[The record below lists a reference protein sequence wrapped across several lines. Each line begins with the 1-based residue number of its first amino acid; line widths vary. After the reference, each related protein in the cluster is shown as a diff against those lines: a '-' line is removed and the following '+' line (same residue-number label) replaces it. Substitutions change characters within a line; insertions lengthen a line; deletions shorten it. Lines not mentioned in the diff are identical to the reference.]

1 MCYTCVIS
9 QKGVIIV
16 KENKIRSRLEAVQE
30 ERMLATEEQQQLQVA
45 LDRIRMF
52 KENLSKVRS
61 EIARIESDIEVG
73 TRKLENRDMDDRE
86 AADIH
91 NRLASEKA
99 RLNELMKEKM
109 RLEWELAEAEQDEE
123 DLNFLQLPQRCWV

>member
-1 MCYTCVIS
+1 M
-9 QKGVIIV
+9 
-16 KENKIRSRLEAVQE
+16 
-30 ERMLATEEQQQLQVA
+30 
-45 LDRIRMF
+45 
-52 KENLSKVRS
+52 RS
-61 EIARIESDIEVG
+61 EIARIEIG

>member
-52 KENLSKVRS
+52 KENLSKVRY
-61 EIARIESDIEVG
+61 EIARIEIG

>member
-61 EIARIESDIEVG
+61 EIARFEIG

>member
-1 MCYTCVIS
+1 M
-9 QKGVIIV
+9 

-61 EIARIESDIEVG
+61 EIARIESDIEIG

-109 RLEWELAEAEQDEE
+109 RLQWELAEAEQDEE

>member
-1 MCYTCVIS
+1 
-9 QKGVIIV
+9 
-16 KENKIRSRLEAVQE
+16 
-30 ERMLATEEQQQLQVA
+30 
-45 LDRIRMF
+45 
-52 KENLSKVRS
+52 
-61 EIARIESDIEVG
+61 
-73 TRKLENRDMDDRE
+73 MDDRE